1 MFSNTFNAECDQSHN
16 RKYLPKCKSHEI
28 SSYSGRKYH
37 WRDNL
42 EPRNAILTTEHDR
55 KQMTLHKV
63 KEYTLVN
70 Y

>member
-1 MFSNTFNAECDQSHN
+1 MFSNTLMQSVINHTTENIFPNVRVTKFQVTLAE
-16 RKYLPKCKSHEI
+16 KC
-28 SSYSGRKYH
+28 H

-42 EPRNAILTTEHDR
+42 EPRNAILTIEHDR